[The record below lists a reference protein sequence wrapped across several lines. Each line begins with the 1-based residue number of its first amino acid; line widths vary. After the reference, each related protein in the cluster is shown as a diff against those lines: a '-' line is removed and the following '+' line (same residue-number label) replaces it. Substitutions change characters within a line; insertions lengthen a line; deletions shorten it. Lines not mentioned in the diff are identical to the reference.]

1 MSDEAARRFD
11 LAVIG
16 LGYVGLPLVI
26 EAHKSGLTVLG
37 VEVDSRKVQRLLEGS
52 SYIEDVSDEELR
64 SAIADGF
71 LPTVDNSQ
79 LAQADTSIICVPTPL
94 KDQIPDL
101 TAVTE
106 AGKAVG
112 DYLERGQLVILQ
124 STSYPGT
131 TQDMLQPLLEQHSG
145 LKAGEDFFLAFAP
158 ERIDPGNPQWNL
170 RNTPKLVAGI
180 DGRSTERAAELF
192 GKICDHIVTLPG
204 PREAEMAKL
213 LENTYRHVNIALINE
228 MAIFCRE
235 LGIDVWEVIRGA
247 STKPFGFE
255 AFYPGPGVGGH
266 CIPVDPNYLSFRVEQ
281 LGYPFRFV
289 ELAKEINSR
298 MPIYAVSR
306 IVELLNRHSKPVKG
320 SRVVL
325 LGVAYKP
332 DVSDTRETPALPIA
346 RKLLDLGATLYY
358 ADPHVDE
365 FSVEGQPVEKIP
377 DSELLAAEADVF
389 VVITAH
395 SDLNLTELAANGR
408 LILDTRGVMPA
419 DAAER
424 L

>member
-64 SAIADGF
+64 AAIADGF

-94 KDQIPDL
+94 KDQVPDL
-101 TAVTE
+101 TAITE

-112 DYLERGQLVILQ
+112 EHLERGQLVILQ

-192 GKICDHIVTLPG
+192 GKICDDIVTLPG

-266 CIPVDPNYLSFRVEQ
+266 CIPVDPNYLSFRVGQ

-289 ELAKEINSR
+289 ELAKEINAR

-306 IVELLNRHSKPVKG
+306 IVELLNQHSKPVKG

-332 DVSDTRETPALPIA
+332 DMSDTRETPALPIA
-346 RKLLDLGATLYY
+346 RKLLDLGATLCY

>member
-1 MSDEAARRFD
+1 MSGKTEKRFD

-26 EAHKSGLTVLG
+26 EASNSGLTVLG
-37 VEVDSRKVQRLLEGS
+37 IEVDSRKVQSLLEGT
-52 SYIEDVSDEELR
+52 SYVEGVSNEELLH
-64 SAIADGF
+64 ALGAGF
-71 LPTVDNSQ
+71 LPTVDSSQ
-79 LAQADTSIICVPTPL
+79 LAHAEAAIICVPTPL
-94 KDQIPDL
+94 KDQAPDL
-101 TAVTE
+101 TSVVD
-106 AGKAVG
+106 AGMAVG
-112 DYLERGQLVILQ
+112 KHLERGQLVVLQ

-131 TQDMLQPLLEQHSG
+131 TEDVLQPVLEQYSG
-145 LKAGEDFFLAFAP
+145 LKAGQDFFLAFAP
-158 ERIDPGNPQWNL
+158 ERIDPGNLEWNL

-180 DGRSTERAAELF
+180 DGPSTARVAELF
-192 GKICDHIVTLPG
+192 GKLCDEIVILPG

-213 LENTYRHVNIALINE
+213 LENTYRHVNIALMNE

-247 STKPFGFE
+247 STKPFGFH

-266 CIPVDPNYLSFRVEQ
+266 CIPVDPNYLSFKVGQ

-289 ELAKEINSR
+289 ELAKEINAR
-298 MPIYAVSR
+298 MPGYVVGR
-306 IVELLNRHSKPVKG
+306 IAELLNDIDRPVRN

-332 DVSDTRETPALPIA
+332 DLGDIRETPAFPIA
-346 RKLLDLGATLYY
+346 HKLLELGAELCFT
-358 ADPHVDE
+358 DPYVAE
-365 FSVEGQPVEKIP
+365 FSVDGRAIEKVHH
-377 DSELLAAEADVF
+377 DDLVTTEADIF

-395 SDLNLTELAANGR
+395 RALDLMALADNGR
-408 LILDTRGVMPA
+408 LILDTRGVMPVGT
-419 DAAER
+419 AAG

>member
-94 KDQIPDL
+94 KDQVPDL

-112 DYLERGQLVILQ
+112 EHLERGQLVILQ

-192 GKICDHIVTLPG
+192 GKICDDIVTLSG

-255 AFYPGPGVGGH
+255 AFYPGPRCRRPLHPGGPQLPL
-266 CIPVDPNYLSFRVEQ
+266 ISGRTTRLPV
-281 LGYPFRFV
+281 PFRRIGQRDQCSHADLRGQPNRRASQPTQQTGQG
-289 ELAKEINSR
+289 LARGASWSFLQTGYE
-298 MPIYAVSR
+298 
-306 IVELLNRHSKPVKG
+306 RHKRNTGPSHCSQATRLG
-320 SRVVL
+320 SNVVL
-325 LGVAYKP
+325 LGF
-332 DVSDTRETPALPIA
+332 A
-346 RKLLDLGATLYY
+346 R
-358 ADPHVDE
+358 
-365 FSVEGQPVEKIP
+365 
-377 DSELLAAEADVF
+377 
-389 VVITAH
+389 
-395 SDLNLTELAANGR
+395 R
-408 LILDTRGVMPA
+408 
-419 DAAER
+419 
-424 L
+424 